1 MTIHRGRG
9 AVENPTGRF
18 QANSILREPGEE
30 PALSTEFFTDH
41 TRSIL
46 ARNDSPDIPFNL
58 SVNPYRGCEHGC
70 TYCYA
75 RPSHEFLGF
84 SAGLDFESR
93 ILIKEEAAELLRA
106 ELMKKSYRPEVIN
119 LSGVTDCYQ
128 PIEREKRIT
137 RACIEVLREFK
148 NPFSI
153 ITKNNLVTR
162 DIDLIAPM
170 AEVGAAAVF
179 ISITTLSDDLAAKL
193 EPRASRPGARLA
205 AIERLSAAGIPV
217 GVIVAPVIP
226 GLTDHE
232 MPGIL
237 KAAAAAGACRAA
249 FTPLRLPFGVA
260 DLFTRWL
267 EEHYPLKKEKVL
279 SQIREVR
286 GGKLNDPNFTSRM
299 KGEGD
304 GAALLGQL
312 FRLHCAKFG
321 LNREGRRFELTTGHF
336 ARPGEQLRLL
346 F

>member
-9 AVENPTGRF
+9 AGENPTGRF
-18 QANSILREPGEE
+18 QTNSTFREPGEE
-30 PALSTEFFTDH
+30 PALTTEFFTDH

-46 ARNDSPDIPFNL
+46 TRNDSPDIPFNV

-75 RPSHEFLGF
+75 RPTHEFLGF

-93 ILIKEEAAELLRA
+93 ILIKEEASGLLRA
-106 ELMKKSYRPEVIN
+106 ELMKKSYRPEAIN

-137 RACIEVLREFK
+137 RSCLEVLCEFK

-153 ITKNNLVTR
+153 ITKNHLVTR

-170 AEVGAAAVF
+170 ADLGAAAVF
-179 ISITTLSDDLAAKL
+179 VSITTLRDDLAAKL

-237 KAAAAAGACRAA
+237 KAAAAAGALRAA
-249 FTPLRLPFGVA
+249 FTPLRLPHGVA
-260 DLFTRWL
+260 ELFTRWL
-267 EEHYPLKKEKVL
+267 EEHYPLQKEKVL

-286 GGKLNDPNFTSRM
+286 GGKLNDPNFLSRM
-299 KGEGD
+299 RGEGD
-304 GAALLGQL
+304 SAALLGQL
-312 FRLHCAKFG
+312 FKLQCAKFG
-321 LNREGRRFELTTGHF
+321 LNREGRRFELNTGHF
-336 ARPGEQLRLL
+336 ARPREQLRLN